1 MGFEWKIAFR
11 FLKDGRGQTAFILL
25 GIAVGVAVQ
34 VFLGTLISGLQS
46 DLINNTVGSSAHI
59 TFSGDNRF
67 SPESQMASADHTFT
81 IEGNFRQTEDTLKN
95 WRPLMEA
102 LDQQPEMTAVSP
114 LVQGNGFLLRSGI
127 SAPVVFRGVI
137 PERANEV
144 YQLED
149 GLLEGDLRLEGNQI
163 LLGTDLAEEYQL
175 QLGDNVT
182 FQLPG
187 ESRQVFTIAGIF
199 DLGSQSIN
207 ETWIL
212 LNLGRAQRLLG
223 LGDDI
228 NRLETQIQDV
238 FAADVLSDELE
249 QQFQGV
255 TIDNW
260 KVQNADLLAALQS
273 QSGSSITIQV
283 FVLLAIT
290 LGIASVLA
298 VSVVQKSKQIGILKA
313 MGTSSGSA
321 SRIFLIQGGLMGLLG
336 SLLGVLFGFLLT
348 EFFLWGTAQA
358 TGRALFPLEFDP
370 VTSAVIVAIAT
381 TASTLSALIPAR
393 KSARLNPID
402 VIRG

>member
-1 MGFEWKIAFR
+1 MGFEWTVAYR

-46 DLINNTVGSSAHI
+46 DLINNTVGSSPHI
-59 TFSGDNRF
+59 TFKGDTDF
-67 SPESQMASADHTFT
+67 SPETQTQDADHLFT
-81 IEGNFRQTEDTLKN
+81 LEGNFRQQEDTLKN
-95 WRPLMEA
+95 WRPLMKI
-102 LDQQPEMTAVSP
+102 LDKEPEMTAVSP

-127 SAPVVFRGVI
+127 AAPVVFRGVI
-137 PERANEV
+137 PHRADKI
-144 YQLED
+144 YQLEE
-149 GLLEGDLRLEGNQI
+149 GLLQGELRLEGNQI
-163 LLGTDLAEEYQL
+163 LLGKDLAEEYQL

-187 ESRQVFTIAGIF
+187 DHRQVFTISGIF
-199 DLGSQSIN
+199 ELGSQSIN
-207 ETWIL
+207 ETWVFL
-212 LNLGRAQRLLG
+212 DLSRAQRLLG

-228 NRLETQIQDV
+228 TLLETQIRDV
-238 FAADVLSDELE
+238 FAADVLSQRLAG
-249 QQFQGV
+249 QFYGV
-255 TIDNW
+255 DLDNW
-260 KVQNADLLAALQS
+260 KDQNADLLSALQS

-313 MGTSSGSA
+313 MGASRGSA

-348 EFFLWGTAQA
+348 QFFLWGTEQA
-358 TGRALFPLEFDP
+358 TGRALFALEFDP
-370 VTSAVIVAIAT
+370 VSSAFIVAIAT
-381 TASTLSALIPAR
+381 TASIVSALIPAR
-393 KSARLNPID
+393 KSASLNPID